1 MKFCCYT
8 PYNNNKRKCTKC
20 KKKLIKNS
28 KKNIFEKLPQD
39 IIQYIF
45 QFYLKSKYM
54 YYYSNLS
61 LVSKTFHNNFN
72 ILYKSL
78 PCISYKK
85 MKDCDK
91 PIYYVRTKH
100 FNIKFAKLYFNRSA
114 YKFNLLFGEETILLS
129 MHKINDTDVIFN
141 KNEIYY
147 LPYFDFII
155 V

>member
-20 KKKLIKNS
+20 KKKLIKSSTKYLFGN
-28 KKNIFEKLPQD
+28 LPQD

-61 LVSKTFHNNFN
+61 LVSKIFHKNFN

-78 PCISYKK
+78 PCIPYKK
-85 MKDCDK
+85 MKNFNK
-91 PIYYVRTKH
+91 PIYYVTSKH
-100 FNIKFAKLYFNRSA
+100 FNIKLAKLYFNKSS
-114 YKFNLLFGEETILLS
+114 YKFNLLFGEENMLLS
-129 MHKINDTDVIFN
+129 MHKINDTKTNFN

-147 LPYFDFII
+147 LPYFNFII
-155 V
+155 I

>member
-28 KKNIFEKLPQD
+28 KKYLFGNLPHD
-39 IIQYIF
+39 IIQYILHL
-45 QFYLKSKYM
+45 YYNSKYM

-85 MKDCDK
+85 MKDFDK
-91 PIYYVRTKH
+91 PIYYVTSKH
-100 FNIKFAKLYFNRSA
+100 FNIKFAKLYFHKTQG
-114 YKFNLLFGEETILLS
+114 KFNLLFGEENTLLS
-129 MHKINDTDVIFN
+129 SHKNYETMCFT
-141 KNEIYY
+141 KNELHNLIY
-147 LPYFDFII
+147 FRFII
-155 V
+155 I